1 MPFGL
6 IALHPK
12 ASWLPQAAFGMLTRL
27 AWCYWATEKPLPR
40 SDAAINALLAVHRP
54 TWSAHKAEIWA
65 ILADII
71 PELQRQRDIKR
82 EARARLQIAADLSN
96 AKRKA
101 SLNERRR
108 HEALEKSGRATVLPE
123 RTQTKTRINVER
135 RTSRHDTSKG
145 FVETHL

>member
-6 IALHPK
+6 IAFHP
-12 ASWLPQAAFGMLTRL
+12 WY
-27 AWCYWATEKPLPR
+27 YWSTEKPLPR

-82 EARARLQIAADLSN
+82 EARARLQIAADISN

-108 HEALEKSGRATVLPE
+108 HEALEKSSRAISLPE
-123 RTQTKTRINVER
+123 RTQTQTRINVEK
-135 RTSRHDTSKG
+135 RTKRHNQNV

>member
-6 IALHPK
+6 IAFHPR
-12 ASWLPQAAFGMLTRL
+12 AGWLPQAAFGMLTRL
-27 AWCYWATEKPLPR
+27 AWYYWSTEKPLPR

-82 EARARLQIAADLSN
+82 EARARLQIAADISN

-108 HEALEKSGRATVLPE
+108 HEALEKSARAITLPE
-123 RTQTKTRINVER
+123 RTQTQTRINVER
-135 RTSRHDTSKG
+135 RTKRQNQNV